1 MSNLC
6 TSIIILHLVKA
17 GKALHIILAVL
28 TVLYLTGHIL
38 LNNKKI
44 QQKAA
49 VHVVKIAKSALG
61 TEVTAGRV
69 QFAYPFGITID
80 NLTVYDQSNDTLAHA
95 ASVSLRLKPLQLIR
109 NRVSLTTVRL
119 QSPKVFLNKDSLNA
133 QPNYAFLADLAKGGD
148 SNMTF
153 RANSVLVRNGTV
165 KYDIRDAEQTD
176 SLFNPNHIGIS
187 GLTANLSLKSISA
200 DSIAFIVRK
209 LAFAEQS
216 GFKLSRAKG
225 ALTAGKGFTHLTG
238 FMLSTPGSQFEITE
252 LLAQAGLTHRPNGI
266 PDFET
271 SLTAS
276 VTGSDFKAFIP
287 QTASMTDPVYLKLK
301 CSGKNRIL
309 SLSSLQAHDRKK
321 NIDIN
326 SHGIILAGTYP
337 LIKGCRNVA
346 VNGSFGKHLPQWLES
361 QLSGFG
367 IALPSQ
373 CKSLGD
379 GTFNMSL
386 TKEYG
391 KLDSKLSVSCT
402 SGIIQGQISGI
413 DGAYQAT
420 LAGSDLMLD
429 SITGNRDLGKCSL
442 TANADLKR
450 SEEGY
455 SGTYD
460 GNIGSLF
467 YKRYEYR
474 NVAVNGT
481 VAPGMITSRIGFSDR
496 NGKLALD
503 ADIRTKGTPSYDI
516 NMTADNVNLTAY
528 HLAADDSISLSA
540 RFHAKLDGNSI
551 DQIRGKMA
559 IDDLNYSDTRGNWH
573 MDNMTASIGNM
584 NERNRVISIFSDF
597 MTISVVGDYNITSIP
612 YSLSRASGD
621 ILPTIGK
628 MVSDKLSAQTSNR
641 PNRFVIDAKLDNTE
655 FLERVFHYPLQIN
668 DPASLRLSFN
678 DVDSLYYGQLSVPGI
693 TVAGESLSQLLMVL
707 NIADGSC
714 LSQISGRYG
723 TQEKGITDINV
734 QLQAFDDIIKG
745 DYAWTNADGD
755 VSGHVKTLSQFYRY
769 DKRQGLKSMTVID
782 ETDILVKGIP
792 WHLGSTDIRTDMDK
806 ITIAGLNFENERQH
820 LSLDG
825 VISADSSD
833 VLKLSM
839 HNIDLENTLS
849 KLHINTMQL
858 GGMASG
864 NFSVAG
870 IKSKPSF
877 QGNLTIDEFSFLD
890 TYYGHMSADC
900 RWDDQQERIIVHGEM
915 NEPGVSG
922 TVISGYYIPKDKVID
937 INIDADHTNLYF
949 LNHWTGSV
957 FREITGRGV
966 GNFRIFGKLPELDME
981 GEAIV
986 ENAIFDQEAIN
997 TSFYIPRD
1005 TLWFKPGRM
1014 LFTNVDFY
1022 DAEGHPGVLNCILDH
1037 DHFSDWRVNM
1047 SADVDNMLVYRQLD
1061 AEKSN
1066 FNATVYALGGM
1077 DLFFDKDNGLSII
1090 VDAKTAPGTRLGFT
1104 FNSSAVAD
1112 YNFLTIIDRNE
1123 VTVSEIGMDQSSES
1137 SYVPKKNND
1146 NFNLDLNIECSEDAI
1161 IDMSLSSLTG
1171 FMRGNGKI
1179 SVKYNPQ
1186 DGPVLNGIYNLRYGQ
1201 CSLSFEDLLRINFT
1215 LMEDSYVRFN
1225 GAPMETELNL
1235 KTFHNVNS
1243 VSMYDLDPTASSN
1256 NKVHVRCLMD
1266 ITGHASDPQLSF
1278 DIDMPNGTSE
1288 EKAILASATA
1298 TEEQRNIQFM
1308 YLWAIGRFYTFDM
1321 AAMNNGLT
1329 PSAMESIVNST
1340 VSGQI
1345 NNLLSQV
1352 LDNDKVSISSNLSAS
1367 SYLSNDVTNLSNKEL
1382 EGILEAHLLNNRL
1395 LVNGNF
1401 GYRENTI
1408 NNTSNFIGDF
1418 EFKYLLLPDKNGKG
1432 VSIIGYNK
1440 ANDKYFSKT
1449 TLTTQGVGLILEKDF

>member
-1 MSNLC
+1 MYNLR
-6 TSIIILHLVKA
+6 TSIIFLHLVKT
-17 GKALHIILAVL
+17 GKAVHILLAVL
-28 TVLYLTGHIL
+28 TLLYLTGHIL

-49 VHVVKIAKSALG
+49 VHVVKIAQSALG
-61 TEVTAGRV
+61 TDVTAGRV

-80 NLTVYDQSNDTLAHA
+80 NLTIYDLSNDTLAHA

-109 NRVSLTTVRL
+109 NRISLTTVRL
-119 QSPKVFLNKDSLNA
+119 QSPKVFLYKDSLDA

-148 SNMTF
+148 NHMTF

-176 SLFNPNHIGIS
+176 SIFNPNHIGIN
-187 GLTANLSLKSISA
+187 GLAANLSLKSISS

-216 GFKLSRAKG
+216 GFRLSRAKG
-225 ALTAGKGFTHLTG
+225 ALTAGKEFTHLTG

-276 VTGSDFKAFIP
+276 VTGSDFKAFAP
-287 QTASMTDPVYLKLK
+287 QTAGMTDPIYVKLK
-301 CSGKNRIL
+301 CSSRNRVL

-326 SHGIILAGTYP
+326 SHGIILTGIDPLVKGYRNAAVSGTFSENLP
-337 LIKGCRNVA
+337 L
-346 VNGSFGKHLPQWLES
+346 WLES

-367 IALPSQ
+367 IAFPSQ

-379 GTFNMSL
+379 GSFNMTL

-391 KLDSKLSVSCT
+391 KLDSRLSVNCT
-402 SGIIQGQISGI
+402 AGVVEGQVTGT
-413 DGAYQAT
+413 DGVYQAS
-420 LAGSDLMLD
+420 LRGSDLMLD
-429 SITGNRDLGKCSL
+429 SITGNRDLGKCNLIANTAL
-442 TANADLKR
+442 TKTN
-450 SEEGY
+450 EGY
-455 SGTYD
+455 SGTFG
-460 GNIGSLF
+460 GNISSLY

-474 NVAVNGT
+474 NIAVNGT

-496 NGKLALD
+496 NGKLALN
-503 ADIRTKGTPSYDI
+503 ADLRTKGMPSYDV
-516 NMTADNVNLTAY
+516 NMTAENVNLSAY
-528 HLAADDSISLSA
+528 HLATDDSISLSA
-540 RFHAKLDGNSI
+540 KFHAKLEGNSI
-551 DQIRGKMA
+551 DQIRGKMT
-559 IDDLNYSDTRGNWH
+559 IDDLKYSDTHGDWH

-621 ILPTIGK
+621 ILPTIGN
-628 MVSDKLSAQTSNR
+628 MVSDKLNAQASNR
-641 PNRFVIDAKLDNTE
+641 PNQFVIDAKLDNTE
-655 FLERVFHYPLQIN
+655 FLERVFHYPVHIN

-693 TVAGESLSQLLMVL
+693 SVAGESLSQLLMVM
-707 NIADGSC
+707 NTADGSC
-714 LSQISGRYG
+714 VSQISGLYG
-723 TQEKGITDINV
+723 TPEKGIIDINA
-734 QLQAFDDIIKG
+734 QLLAFDDIIRG
-745 DYAWTNADGD
+745 EYAWTNAGGD
-755 VSGHVKTLSQFYRY
+755 ISGHAKTLSQFFRY
-769 DKRQGLKSMTVID
+769 DKRQGLKSMTLID
-782 ETDILVKGIP
+782 QTDILVKGIP
-792 WHLGSTDIRTDMDK
+792 WHLDITDIRTDMDK
-806 ITIAGLNFENERQH
+806 ITISGLNFENDRQY
-820 LSLDG
+820 LYLNG

-833 VLKLSM
+833 VLRLSM

-849 KLHINTMQL
+849 KLHINSMQM

-864 NFSVAG
+864 NISVAG
-870 IKSKPSF
+870 VKSKPSF
-877 QGNLTIDEFSFLD
+877 QGSLTIDEFSFLD
-890 TYYGHMSADC
+890 TYYGRMSADC
-900 RWDDQQERIIVHGEM
+900 RWDELQERVIVRGEM

-922 TVISGYYIPKDKVID
+922 TIISGYYVPKEKAID
-937 INIDADHTNLYF
+937 INIAANHTDLYF
-949 LNHWTGSV
+949 LNHWTRSV

-966 GNFRIFGKLPELDME
+966 GNLRIFGQLPKLDME

-986 ENAIFDQEAIN
+986 ENAIFDQETIN

-1047 SADVDNMLVYRQLD
+1047 SADVDNMLVYRQLN
-1061 AEKSN
+1061 AEKSS

-1077 DLFFDKDNGLSII
+1077 DLFFDKYNGLSII

-1112 YNFLTIIDRNE
+1112 YNFLTIVDRNT
-1123 VTVSEIGMDQSSES
+1123 VTVSDIGITQNAES
-1137 SYVPKKNND
+1137 SYVTPKKNN

-1171 FMRGNGKI
+1171 FMRGNGNV
-1179 SVKYNPQ
+1179 SVKYTPQ

-1235 KTFHNVNS
+1235 KTYHNVNS
-1243 VSMYDLDPTASSN
+1243 VSMYDLDPTSSSN

-1266 ITGHASDPQLSF
+1266 ITGQVSDPQLSF

-1308 YLWAIGRFYTFDM
+1308 YLLAIGRFYTFDVT
-1321 AAMNNGLT
+1321 AMNNGLT

-1352 LDNDKVSISSNLSAS
+1352 LDNEKVTISSNLSAS